1 MRTDTVSIQ
10 IRFSDI
16 DWMGHVNNAVYLN
29 YIEKARIDFFKTAA
43 LKIDWRQIGIIL
55 ARTEIN
61 YKMPALLEDDLYV
74 KTRCSRIG
82 TKSFDLSFS
91 IFKKM
96 KAETIEIANGLTV
109 LVCYDYST
117 SQSVELPQEW
127 KDWLAEENS
136 I

>member
-43 LKIDWRQIGIIL
+43 LKIDWKKVGIIL

-74 KTRCSRIG
+74 KTWCSRTG
-82 TKSFDLSFS
+82 TKSFDLSFL
-91 IFKKM
+91 IYKKL

-117 SQSVELPQEW
+117 SQSVDLPQEW

>member
-1 MRTDTVSIQ
+1 
-10 IRFSDI
+10 
-16 DWMGHVNNAVYLN
+16 
-29 YIEKARIDFFKTAA
+29 
-43 LKIDWRQIGIIL
+43 
-55 ARTEIN
+55 
-61 YKMPALLEDDLYV
+61 MPALLEDDLYV

-91 IFKKM
+91 IFKKL

-109 LVCYDYST
+109 LVCYDYSK